1 MKTFKFSYEQLLIT
15 VELGLCQF
23 EHIPM
28 SVRAESRTGL
38 MMKSVYFSTPLGMT
52 DSARHDFVAMRLIA
66 QLLLYVSS
74 SGVEN
79 WFK

>member
-1 MKTFKFSYEQLLIT
+1 MKIFFIVMKTFKFTYERLLIT

-38 MMKSVYFSTPLGMT
+38 RKESFNVSTPLDMT
-52 DSARHDFVAMRLIA
+52 DFARHDRLR
-66 QLLLYVSS
+66 ST
-74 SGVEN
+74 
-79 WFK
+79 